1 MTNNHNNLE
10 ILKDER
16 ANCYSVMITLSVEDY
31 LSKISNSFENKGGI
45 EGQRET
51 LKTKTSKRIRERM
64 VDDLEKGAI
73 LPPIVIGTIINQD
86 FDDFI
91 NTPDIDKEL
100 FLAKIKEIDVE
111 NIFIIDGMQRT
122 AALKDALE
130 KKNNIAENKL
140 RIEYW
145 LASKTD
151 SITYR
156 MLVLNTGQI
165 PWNLR
170 RQIEVVFKPI
180 TKEIESKIEGIKIIE
195 VDDSD
200 RRKSSGEFR
209 ANDLIE
215 MYMVFGAKRDDID
228 LQERLADEFTKQ
240 DFIESIGSGDF
251 NNMFCEVIKYLFDL
265 DECFGKFIP
274 IDNGLE
280 GQFKKGSDLFRSQPA
295 CVGFVTAFSIAI
307 MGRPGIDV
315 SEQQQQEHLENLS
328 NKYNEF
334 IQNIRKKTS
343 EEIEDF
349 LDYATL
355 NELANKYTGKTK
367 GYNLGKFYTS
377 AFKTLIELDFK
388 IEKMTV
394 CWRAY

>member
-1 MTNNHNNLE
+1 
-10 ILKDER
+10 
-16 ANCYSVMITLSVEDY
+16 MITSSVEDY
-31 LSKISNSFENKGGI
+31 LNKISNSFRNKGGI

-64 VDDLEKGAI
+64 VDDLKKGAI
-73 LPPIVIGTIINQD
+73 LPPIVIGIIINED
-86 FDDFI
+86 FA
-91 NTPDIDKEL
+91 NLIDTISIKEQL
-100 FLAKIKEIDVE
+100 FLEKINEVDVE
-111 NIFIIDGMQRT
+111 KIFIIDGMQRT
-122 AALKDALE
+122 AALKDAFD
-130 KKNNIAENKL
+130 KQNSIAQNKL
-140 RIEYW
+140 RVEYW

-180 TKEIESKIEGIKIIE
+180 TKEIESKIQEIKIID

-200 RRKSSGEFR
+200 RRKNSGEFR

-265 DECFGKFIP
+265 DQCFGKFTQNENAL
-274 IDNGLE
+274 D

-295 CVGFVTAFSIAI
+295 CVGFVAAFSIAI

-315 SEQQQQEHLENLS
+315 SKEEQQQKLQSLR
-328 NKYNEF
+328 NKYESF
-334 IQNIRKKTS
+334 LQKIQNKTPQ
-343 EEIEDF
+343 EIEEF

-355 NELANKYTGKTK
+355 NELVNKYTGKTK

-377 AFKTLIELDFK
+377 AFKTLIELNFNITD
-388 IEKMTV
+388 MTV
-394 CWRAY
+394 CWRAD